1 MEVNLPEWLG
11 VIGAVLSIAL
21 ALGAALA
28 LVKGSYNKARIAAL
42 REDNDDLR
50 ARVGDLD
57 SELERQKLRDQTRE
71 AKIAKVDSEN
81 QLLRDMVTQRAEVDR
96 VNQAVAEHH
105 KKAMTSLEEH
115 HQASSQAWAQ
125 VSDALTILI
134 ERNQPHE

>member
-1 MEVNLPEWLG
+1 MQVNLPEWLG

-50 ARVGDLD
+50 ARVGDMD
-57 SELERQKLRDQTRE
+57 NELERRKLREETLNARVD
-71 AKIAKVDSEN
+71 KVDSEN
-81 QLLRDMVTQRAEVDR
+81 QLLRDLVTQRAEVDK
-96 VNQAVAEHH
+96 VHNAVQEHH
-105 KKAMTSLEEH
+105 EAALAAIEDH
-115 HQASSQAWAQ
+115 HDASSRAWAQ

-134 ERNQPHE
+134 EREKK